1 MSTAGGSV
9 GRRRTECGRGQARR
23 LAKEQ
28 FPFVDKWDDRDRNGL
43 LRRDGNRDDEERQ
56 SIDHVVAAIGG
67 CRYPLQMVV
76 VVFSA
81 EHQMGQ
87 HFCQFACRIRM
98 MGMVVL
104 LVGKNVMAAITMAGY
119 FAFVNQP
126 LPFTIVVVVRH
137 KGMQQNDCTSQR
149 YQYFCKQLLHNE
161 WIASI
166 SDYPRNNSLI
176 CNDTKN

>member
-1 MSTAGGSV
+1 MSGIRRMSTTGGSV
-9 GRRRTECGRGQARR
+9 GRRRTECSRGQKRR

-67 CRYPLQMVV
+67 WGCRYPLQMVV
-76 VVFSA
+76 VVSGA

-149 YQYFCKQLLHNE
+149 YQYFCRQLLHNE
-161 WIASI
+161 
-166 SDYPRNNSLI
+166 
-176 CNDTKN
+176 

>member
-1 MSTAGGSV
+1 MSGIRRMSTAGGSV
-9 GRRRTECGRGQARR
+9 GRRRTECGRGQERR

-87 HFCQFACRIRM
+87 HFC
-98 MGMVVL
+98 
-104 LVGKNVMAAITMAGY
+104 
-119 FAFVNQP
+119 
-126 LPFTIVVVVRH
+126 
-137 KGMQQNDCTSQR
+137 
-149 YQYFCKQLLHNE
+149 
-161 WIASI
+161 
-166 SDYPRNNSLI
+166 
-176 CNDTKN
+176 